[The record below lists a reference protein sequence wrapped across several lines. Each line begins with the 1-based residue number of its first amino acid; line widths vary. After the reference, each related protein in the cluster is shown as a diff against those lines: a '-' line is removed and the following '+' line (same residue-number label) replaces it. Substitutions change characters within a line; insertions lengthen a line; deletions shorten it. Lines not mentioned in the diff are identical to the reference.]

1 MAASIRNTLNDPK
14 ERKPVLIDRIDGFE
28 SDISQAHLLPK
39 EEGFISISDD
49 RSIRIWLK
57 RETGKYWPSVCHYA
71 DTVPTALFYHA
82 GPRRLFIGLDK
93 GNILEFAVGE
103 DYNKITLIKCYAAH
117 TARVTSLFYSL
128 EHDWILSTSRDKSF
142 TYHSTETAKRI
153 ATFKVKAF
161 TTCIAFDTRSNV
173 CFFGD
178 NNGAIT
184 MIQLTDSECK
194 YKTTMTGHCS
204 TVTSLSWDP
213 DKGHLFS
220 ASYDKIIILWDVG
233 GNKGISYDLTGHK
246 DRVTCLQF
254 MPKSHQ
260 LVSCSE
266 DSKIVIW
273 DMLAK
278 RTPNPDWVQQDECK
292 HCKAP
297 FFWNYKAMWEKKV
310 VGKRQHH
317 CRKCGAAVC
326 DDCSNNRSNLPSLGH
341 EFSVRICSQCINSIN
356 EDEKTPLAQFYEA
369 KQMITSMSF
378 DAHRK
383 YLLTIGSDRCVKIWD
398 MSSILTL

>member
-28 SDISQAHLLPK
+28 SDISQAHILPK

-71 DTVPTALFYHA
+71 DTNPTSLFYHD
-82 GPRRLFIGLDK
+82 GPRRLFIGTEK

-103 DYNKITLIKCYAAH
+103 DYNKITLINNYEAH
-117 TARVTSLFYSL
+117 TARVTSLYYSL

-142 TYHSTETAKRI
+142 TFHSTENQRRI
-153 ATFKVKAF
+153 QSFKVKAF
-161 TTCIAFDTRSNV
+161 TTCIAYDTQAKI
-173 CFFGD
+173 CYFGD

-184 MIQLTDSECK
+184 MVGLTGNECQF
-194 YKTTMTGHCS
+194 KTTLRGHSS
-204 TVTSLSWDP
+204 TVTSLSWDAE
-213 DKGHLFS
+213 KGHLFS
-220 ASYDKIIILWDVG
+220 ASHDKIIIIWDVG
-233 GNKGISYDLTGHK
+233 GKQGISYDLEGHK
-246 DRVTCLQF
+246 DRITCLQF

-278 RTPNPDWVQQDECK
+278 RRANPDWDKQDNCK

-297 FFWNYKAMWEKKV
+297 FFWNYKDMWERKV

-326 DDCSNNRSNLPSLGH
+326 DDCSNNRSNLPSFGH
-341 EFSVRICSQCINSIN
+341 EFSVRICSQCINLIN
-356 EDEKTPLAQFYEA
+356 EDDKTPLAQFYEA
-369 KQMITSMSF
+369 KQNITSMSF
-378 DAHRK
+378 DVHRK
-383 YLLTIGSDRCVKIWD
+383 YLLTIGTDRCIKIWD